1 MPRVLIL
8 TDGKAGH
15 ENQSRAFA
23 MSIGCEAEV
32 LPVRFRF
39 KGAKALS
46 YLLDRLGAASTAL
59 LSPPPGG
66 LPARGR
72 FDAVIGTGSGV
83 FYAAKAIARRLGV
96 PCGVVL
102 YPRGYSLRGFGCIL
116 APSFDRPAAR
126 ANVVPVPVNLT
137 SADAAFYA
145 SATKEFLKRHPAP
158 RKPAAAVILG
168 GPNKIAGM
176 DAAWA
181 RAQLERVFAETEG
194 CERWIT
200 TSRRTPPEVEAVV
213 DSFPFDWKLVYS
225 RDRFNPIP
233 ASAVDYAEQKSGRRI
248 IRVDTPALNVSD
260 SAEARREA
268 EAAVR
273 HSREIGADFCLI
285 HHTSV
290 EQLVNK
296 NLRAIPRLPDYLSMI
311 RAAGLLRLRQPAGE
325 A

>member
-23 MSIGCEAEV
+23 RSIGCEADV
-32 LPVRFRF
+32 TPVRFRF

-46 YLLDRLGAASTAL
+46 YLLDRLGADSVSLLAL
-59 LSPPPGG
+59 PRGET
-66 LPARGR
+66 PAKGR
-72 FDAVIGTGSGV
+72 YAAVIGTGSGV
-83 FYAAKAIARRLGV
+83 FYAAKAVARRLGV

-126 ANVVPVPVNLT
+126 PNVVPVPVNLT

-145 SATKEFLKRHPAP
+145 RGTDEFLKRHPAP

-168 GPNKIAGM
+168 GPNKVADM
-176 DAAWA
+176 TADWA

-200 TSRRTPPEVEAVV
+200 TSRRTPPEVEAVI

-233 ASAVDYAEQKSGRRI
+233 AF
-248 IRVDTPALNVSD
+248 VSLASRLFV
-260 SAEARREA
+260 SAESTGMLSEA
-268 EAAVR
+268 VTFGKAAVSILDNLGEGKSKFHR
-273 HSREIGADFCLI
+273 FVSGLVQAGAA
-285 HHTSV
+285 SV
-290 EQLVNK
+290 FEPGAPVCSKKIDLAPQFARAAAL
-296 NLRAIPRLPDYLSMI
+296 LRAGAP
-311 RAAGLLRLRQPAGE
+311 GE
-325 A
+325 G